1 MPNGSDDRMPI
12 RRPQVEDLTERPIVG
27 AVREA
32 GEFAADVGGDAV
44 TAAVKLTRA
53 LLVLILLPIL
63 AIPAIS
69 AVQASWSAAWLKLLW
84 MYAALFALAAL
95 AWIWVFKRDWRGR
108 MDRRSARLN
117 ALEDTAELRRRA
129 LEPAEDAR
137 RP

>member
-12 RRPQVEDLTERPIVG
+12 RRPQSEDLTERPLVG

-32 GEFAADVGGDAV
+32 GEFATDVGRDAA

-84 MYAALFALAAL
+84 MYVALFALAAL
-95 AWIWVFKRDWRGR
+95 AWAWVFKREWRGR
-108 MDRRSARLN
+108 LDRRSARLN

-129 LEPAEDAR
+129 LEPAEDAPR
-137 RP
+137 L